1 MRLRPIGDGNAGVGC
16 GADGRGHTGDDFKR
30 NASVVQ
36 GTTFFTAAAEDEGV
50 APFETDDD
58 VAGTGLFEE

>member
-1 MRLRPIGDGNAGVGC
+1 M
-16 GADGRGHTGDDFKR
+16 
-30 NASVVQ
+30 Q